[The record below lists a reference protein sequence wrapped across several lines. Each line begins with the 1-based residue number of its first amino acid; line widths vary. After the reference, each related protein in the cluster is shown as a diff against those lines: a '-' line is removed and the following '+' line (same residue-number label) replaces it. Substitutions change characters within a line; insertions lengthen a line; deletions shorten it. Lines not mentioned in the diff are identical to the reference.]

1 MSTRSRTYMYDRG
14 ALQRAVRSVASLTAA
29 ALWCLGCAVA
39 GDEPADPVGEKFSD
53 LESAAFCAGEGT
65 DEGHG
70 ILALVNDPRVTF
82 EVLDDPV
89 STGNAGL
96 NSNAAAGIIDARP
109 FARLAELDAVPFVG
123 ASACGALRDFA
134 CEVRGL
140 CEPPLVTLSW
150 NVEQFPLT
158 GETLEEVAL
167 QIEELDPDV
176 IGFQEIRDRVAFD
189 ALVDRLE
196 EYEAHVGRGDG
207 FTQVALLTRADR
219 IEIGSVTDLFVD
231 DRSAFPRAP
240 VHAELTARAGSFD
253 VPFDFTVLHLK
264 ALEDSESRE
273 RRRDACEA
281 LRGLLDDRAGEGAP
295 DAVLVGDWNDRLTD
309 EGQANVF
316 ATFLEAP
323 DRFSFTTLPLAED
336 GQFSFVPSR
345 SFIDHV
351 LVAGSDAATLVPRD
365 TEVVRL
371 DETVPDY
378 VERISD
384 HLPILSRFG
393 LRPVVD

>member
-1 MSTRSRTYMYDRG
+1 MYDRG
-14 ALQRAVRSVASLTAA
+14 GSRRATVSMAGLSALL
-29 ALWCLGCAVA
+29 CLGCAVA

-53 LESAAFCAGEGT
+53 LEATAFCAADGS
-65 DEGHG
+65 DEGHA

-82 EVLDDPV
+82 EMLDDPV

-96 NSNAAAGIIDARP
+96 NSNAAAGIIDGRP
-109 FARLAELDAVPFVG
+109 FATIAELDAVPFVG
-123 ASACGALRDFA
+123 ISACSALRDFA

-158 GETLEEVAL
+158 DETLEEVAL

-176 IGFQEIRDRVAFD
+176 IGFQEMRDPDAFQR
-189 ALVDRLE
+189 LVDRLE
-196 EYEAHVGRGDG
+196 RYEAHLGRGDG

-219 IEIGSVTDLFVD
+219 IDVAAVTDLFTD

-240 VHAELTARAGSFD
+240 VQAELSARAGAFD

-264 ALEDSESRE
+264 ALEDAESRE

-281 LRGLLDDRAGEGAP
+281 LRDLLDQRAADGAP

-309 EGQANVF
+309 VGQANVF
-316 ATFLEAP
+316 SAFLGDP
-323 DRFSFTTLPLAED
+323 DRFDFLTLPLAEE

-345 SFIDHV
+345 SMIDHV
-351 LVAGSDAATLVPRD
+351 LAARTSAATLVPRT

-371 DETVPDY
+371 DQTVPDY

-384 HLPILSRFG
+384 HLPIRSSFG
-393 LRPVVD
+393 LRPIIE